1 MGRKYARQYKRNYLS
16 RQGNGWRFVR
26 AIPRDLQAL
35 ERKKT
40 WTKYLGVVSNNE
52 AEIEARK
59 LASHYD
65 ARIVKLRKLS
75 KADSSTVADAGGLE
89 AFASETRAIEERYA
103 FEATAVE
110 LMPIT
115 TNVEYPGNAARYL
128 QDVAE
133 WTDAANA
140 SAAALTPRRRI
151 LADTGTVSK
160 LAALVDVYVAENK
173 PRNPKT
179 VQKAHLY
186 VRRFVSACGDIE
198 ARAVTRGDALKYRDA
213 LDRDAKL
220 SKSGVVAHLD
230 KMRAMFN
237 TAIGEEKLGVTT
249 NPFSLVESRKENT
262 NEEKL
267 PFTLLQVGD
276 IVEHCRRRATDA
288 YGVEFELVTRILA
301 YHGARSGE
309 ISQLTVKDVTE
320 SYGVPVF
327 DIHAR
332 NGSLK
337 DGAARL
343 LPIHP
348 ECLGTIN
355 SQVENVREG
364 AALAPDGSPWL
375 FPSIVGA
382 KVTERGGKYHRAG
395 SKFLRGVVG
404 IKNKSLTM
412 HGLRHTFRDL
422 CRETL
427 MPTDISASL
436 MGHSLGKGHHGATYG
451 TGVSIKMR
459 AAWLA
464 KISLT

>member
-1 MGRKYARQYKRNYLS
+1 MGRRYARQYKRNHLS

-26 AIPRDLQAL
+26 AVPRDLQAL

-40 WTKYLGVVSNNE
+40 WTKYLGVVSSSA

-65 ARIVKLRKLS
+65 ARIAKLRKLS

-89 AFASETRAIEERYA
+89 AFAKETRAIEERYA
-103 FEATAVE
+103 FEVTAVE

-115 TNVEYPGNAARYL
+115 TNVEYAAGVAQYL
-128 QDVAE
+128 LDAAE
-133 WTDAANA
+133 WTDAANV
-140 SAAALTPRRRI
+140 SAASIPPRKRI
-151 LADTGTVSK
+151 LADTGTISK

-198 ARAVTRGDALKYRDA
+198 VKAVTRSDALKYRDL
-213 LDRDAKL
+213 LDSDVKL

-249 NPFSLVESRKENT
+249 NPFSLVESRKEGT
-262 NEEKL
+262 NDEKL

-276 IVEHCRRRATDA
+276 ILEHCRRRATDA
-288 YGVEFELVTRILA
+288 YGVEFELVTKILA
-301 YHGARSGE
+301 YHGARSGQ

-327 DIHAR
+327 DIHTR
-332 NGSLK
+332 NGSVK
-337 DGAARL
+337 DGAPLL

-348 ECLGTIN
+348 ACLGAVEA
-355 SQVENVREG
+355 QVEIASKG
-364 AALAPDGSPWL
+364 AILAPDGSPWL
-375 FPSIVGA
+375 FPSIVGP
-382 KVTERGGKYHRAG
+382 KMTERGAKYHRAG
-395 SKFLRGVVG
+395 SKFLRNIVG
-404 IKNKSLTM
+404 IKDKRLTI

-427 MPTDISASL
+427 MPTDIGASL
-436 MGHSLGKGHHGATYG
+436 MGHTLGRGHQGATYG

-464 KISLT
+464 KISLA